1 MFAITFARGWLAHL
15 LVLYPVATNF
25 MLYEQTPAGLSQP
38 GLHLLQS
45 WTGYSGLV

>member
-1 MFAITFARGWLAHL
+1 MFAFTFARGWLAHL